1 MRIYLC
7 VYKHTHIYIYI
18 YIYICVCLCVCV
30 CVCVHMS
37 LVGAIMSRSTKQ
49 VGQAAPNR

>member
-7 VYKHTHIYIYI
+7 VYT
-18 YIYICVCLCVCV
+18 YIYICVCVR
-30 CVCVHMS
+30 VCVHMS
-37 LVGAIMSRSTKQ
+37 FVGAIMSRSTKQ